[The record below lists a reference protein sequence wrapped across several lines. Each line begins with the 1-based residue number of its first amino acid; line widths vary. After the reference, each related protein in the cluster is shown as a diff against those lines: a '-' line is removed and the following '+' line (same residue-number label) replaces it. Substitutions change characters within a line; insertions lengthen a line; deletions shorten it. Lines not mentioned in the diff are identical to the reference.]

1 MRAEYIFRIRILY
14 AVVILVACVL
24 VVRLYFLQV
33 VLGAEYER
41 EANHQY
47 VRSSQDLFDRG
58 AVYFTERTG
67 KHIAAASTKVGYLI
81 AINPSKLEDAEEVYR
96 KLNALVPL
104 DRGDFFQRAQK
115 LEDPYE
121 EVAHQVEAEVAD
133 KIKELDL
140 PGVQLFREQWR
151 YYPGGPLA
159 SHVLGFVGFGET
171 GDSQTG
177 KYGIE
182 RYWESVLERENDQ
195 LYVNFFAEVFAN
207 VQESIDTD
215 QHIRAGDTVTSIE
228 PSVQSALEKT
238 LMKTHDEWKAKK
250 IAGIIINPQNG
261 DVYALASLPNFDPNS
276 FEKNEDASVFRN
288 PLVEDV
294 YEMGSI
300 VKPLAMAI
308 GLDEGVVRRTTT
320 YNDTGSLKVDNYTIR
335 NYDGRARGV
344 VSMQE
349 VLNQS
354 LNVGMAYVAK
364 QVGGQKLAERMRDL
378 GFGEETGIDLP
389 FEARGLIDNLNN
401 PRDVE
406 YVTASFGQGIALT
419 PIETARAL
427 CTLGNGGYLITP
439 HVVQSIDYK
448 TGGTGNV
455 SIDEREQVF
464 KQSTSEEIT
473 RMLVEVV
480 DTSLRGGKVK
490 KEHYSIAAKTGTAQI
505 AIKGGRGYYDDRYLH
520 SFFGYFPAYDP
531 KFLVFLFHVEPQG
544 AKYASETLTDPFM
557 ELVDFLIN
565 YYEVPP
571 DR

>member
-1 MRAEYIFRIRILY
+1 MRAAYIIRIR
-14 AVVILVACVL
+14 VILACVVVVGAL
-24 VVRLYFLQV
+24 LIVRLYMLQV
-33 VLGAEYER
+33 IRGAEYER

-47 VRSSQDLFDRG
+47 VRTSQDLFDRG
-58 AVYFTERTG
+58 SMYFTERTG
-67 KHIAAASTKVGYLI
+67 KRIAAASTKVGYLI
-81 AINPSKLEDAEEVYR
+81 AINPSKLTDAQGTYETLR
-96 KLNALVPL
+96 THIPL
-104 DRGDFFQRAQK
+104 ERADFMARAEK
-115 LEDPYE
+115 KDDPYE
-121 EVAHQVEAEVAD
+121 EIAHHIDAEVGD
-133 KIKELDL
+133 TIKSLKL
-140 PGVQLFREQWR
+140 PGVQVFREQWR
-151 YYPGGPLA
+151 YYPGGSLA
-159 SHVLGFVGFGET
+159 SHVLGFIGFDDT
-171 GDSQTG
+171 GTTQTG
-177 KYGIE
+177 RYGTE

-207 VQESIDTD
+207 VQEVVESDP
-215 QHIRAGDTVTSIE
+215 HVRAGDVVTSIE
-228 PSVQSALEKT
+228 PSVQSALERTLAKT
-238 LMKTHDEWKAKK
+238 EEEWHAKK

-261 DVYALASLPNFDPNS
+261 DVYALAALPNFDPN
-276 FEKNEDASVFRN
+276 EYAGVIDQSVFRN

-300 VKPLAMAI
+300 IKPIAMAI
-308 GLDEGVVRRTTT
+308 GLDEGAVRRTTT
-320 YNDTGSLKVDNYTIR
+320 YNDTGSINVDNYTIR
-335 NYDGRARGV
+335 NYDGKARGV

-364 QVGGQKLAERMRDL
+364 QVGGQKLSERMRAI

-389 FEARGLIDNLNN
+389 FEARGLIDNLEN

-439 HVVQSIDYK
+439 HIVQSIDYK

-455 SIDEREQVF
+455 SIDEKERIF
-464 KQSTSEEIT
+464 KQTTSEEIT

-480 DTSLRGGKVK
+480 DTSLRGGAVK

-505 AIKGGRGYYDDRYLH
+505 AKKGARGYYDDRYLH

-531 KFLVFLFHVEPQG
+531 KFLIFLFHTEPQG

-565 YYEVPP
+565 YYEIPP